1 MKLEFDS
8 EGKKEFTI
16 KRCEGVLL
24 KKVQVI
30 GCKVSDINLDLVY
43 PIIFEDSIEP
53 VSATKHILLHKDP
66 ATSLPGG
73 DTFNLKVDGLTQQV
87 DILDNIGEA
96 VIRCVTTTPFKFLL
110 EIELIRA

>member
-8 EGKKEFTI
+8 EGKKEFTF
-16 KRCEGVLL
+16 KRCEAVLL
-24 KKVQVI
+24 KKVQVN
-30 GCKVSDINLDLVY
+30 GCKVSDINLDLIY

-66 ATSLPGG
+66 STSIPGA
-73 DTFNLKVDGLTQQV
+73 DTFHLKVDGLTQQV
-87 DILDNIGEA
+87 DIPDNIGDA

-110 EIELIRA
+110 EIELIRT